1 MSQTHA
7 NSSLARRVSANGATA
22 GITDQAAVDGSQLS
36 DVEPTAVEHGDV
48 EQRGGQ
54 QSPSAAPT
62 TRDGRRTVLVT
73 TALCVVFG
81 TAGHLLLLVGWV
93 SRAPGQAEN
102 AVPWQPVVG
111 ASLTAVALL
120 SFGGFYYASLRARVA
135 IMGSFILTFLLLFT
149 YVLTVREL
157 QPTVDQT
164 LVESLIG
171 DFRIIV
177 QTVIGFYFGTET
189 VLSLTKILRAPKE
202 DAAAIRRADRDL
214 PAG

>member
-7 NSSLARRVSANGATA
+7 NSSSTSESADSATA
-22 GITDQAAVDGSQLS
+22 KITDTTADDSQPS
-36 DVEPTAVEHGDV
+36 DVEHTDNEQGDD
-48 EQRGGQ
+48 EQRGDQ
-54 QSPSAAPT
+54 QPPSAGPT
-62 TRDGRRTVLVT
+62 TRDGRKTVLIT
-73 TALCVVFG
+73 TALCVAFG
-81 TAGHLLLLVGWV
+81 TAGHLLLLGGWV
-93 SRAPGQAEN
+93 SRAPGQTDN

-120 SFGGFYYASLRARVA
+120 SYGGFYYASLRARVA
-135 IMGSFILTFLLLFT
+135 IMSSFILTFLLLFT

-177 QTVIGFYFGTET
+177 QTIIGFYFGTET
-189 VLSLTKILRAPKE
+189 VLSLTKILRAPKD